1 MSESAAAAPAMKL
14 AFRLE
19 LRFDRPL
26 EFPTMAGERGFF
38 RIVESRLEG
47 ERIRGAVADDGG
59 DWIVFRPDG
68 VVETDSRMM
77 IRTEDGVLVYL
88 RSRGVIRAKPEQLAL
103 FKQGRGLEAG
113 EAYFRTAP
121 YFDTPVGPYDWLTKA
136 LFVGSG
142 RFYGDRSVL
151 DIHEVL

>member
-1 MSESAAAAPAMKL
+1 MSESAAAPAMKH

-19 LRFDRPL
+19 LRFDKPL
-26 EFPTMAGERGFF
+26 EFPSMSGERGFF
-38 RIVESRLEG
+38 RIVESKVEG
-47 ERIRGAVADDGG
+47 ERIKGSIADDGG

-88 RSRGVIRAKPEQLAL
+88 RSRGVIRARPEQLAL
-103 FKQGRGLEAG
+103 FKAGKGLEAG
-113 EAYFRTAP
+113 EAYYRTAP
-121 YFDTPVGPYDWLTKA
+121 YFDAPAGSNCEWLTKA

-142 RFYGDRSVL
+142 RFHGDRATL
-151 DIHEVL
+151 DIYEVL